1 MALGFLFSCYSSERF
16 GLTEADERKKSFST
30 SALRY
35 QLLNL
40 ISRTIIYLFKDY
52 KHHQILFK
60 SLPKV
65 DFVITNG
72 RRIKNAEFPV
82 RQLHY
87 KVLFK
92 SILKSTNKKTAP
104 LPTTQVFNSNNA
116 SFTCSKKAD
125 SMSEDAEITAS
136 VFLGTFTE
144 NVCG

>member
-1 MALGFLFSCYSSERF
+1 MALGFLSSCYSSERS
-16 GLTEADERKKSFST
+16 GLTEADERKKSFSA

-40 ISRTIIYLFKDY
+40 ISRTIIYLFKHY

-82 RQLHY
+82 REFHY
-87 KVLFK
+87 KVPFK

-116 SFTCSKKAD
+116 SFTSKKAD
-125 SMSEDAEITAS
+125 SMSKDAEITAS